1 MVLRAAADSV
11 RRFTAGL
18 SRVVFAEASPSRAE
32 IACARRCSCWSE
44 VSIESMSISMKEVDY
59 SAALQPRVL
68 VATPPWNTNVM
79 NVVRSLKEVYAT
91 GTQAAVQ

>member
-32 IACARRCSCWSE
+32 IACARRCSCLSE

-59 SAALQPRVL
+59 SAALQPR
-68 VATPPWNTNVM
+68 
-79 NVVRSLKEVYAT
+79 S
-91 GTQAAVQ
+91 